1 MRPYEEILNKISPI
15 FYKLLQYHQSYSSE
29 LLRKYLWHA
38 NVPITNFLFTLRTE
52 DINYYFDVDLY
63 IILSKRNEIIV
74 GMPIYFK
81 EILLTAKNKAA
92 FFKER
97 LAMFSE
103 RLTMPEF
110 IVNIIINKFSI
121 ENKQVVPSNSL
132 DGLPLPYTL
141 KDLFIALVGKD
152 TYDAIRR
159 NIK

>member
-1 MRPYEEILNKISPI
+1 MMPYEEILNKISPI
-15 FYKLLQYHQSYSSE
+15 FYKLLQYQSYSSE

-38 NVPITNFLFTLRTE
+38 NVPITNFLYTLRTK
-52 DINYYFDVDLY
+52 DINYYYYANLY
-63 IILSKRNEIIV
+63 LYLSEGYEGK
-74 GMPIYFK
+74 PIYFK
-81 EILLTAKNKAA
+81 KILLTTKNKVT
-92 FFKER
+92 FFKE
-97 LAMFSE
+97 LFYVFGA

-152 TYDAIRR
+152 TYDTIRR